1 MAPKQNVPVYV
12 LGVGLTK
19 FIKPRGQRGYPEM
32 GYEAGVKAMLDAKI
46 NYDDV
51 ETGVA
56 CYCYGD
62 TTSGQRVFYQFGMST
77 YVSSANVHEQNVS

>member
-1 MAPKQNVPVYV
+1 MAPKNEIPAYV

-19 FIKPRGQRGYPEM
+19 FIKPRKERMYPEM
-32 GYEAGVKAMLDAKI
+32 GYEAGVKAMLDAQI
-46 NYDDV
+46 TYDDV

-62 TTSGQRVFYQFGMST
+62 TTSGQRV
-77 YVSSANVHEQNVS
+77 SAHEWSKC